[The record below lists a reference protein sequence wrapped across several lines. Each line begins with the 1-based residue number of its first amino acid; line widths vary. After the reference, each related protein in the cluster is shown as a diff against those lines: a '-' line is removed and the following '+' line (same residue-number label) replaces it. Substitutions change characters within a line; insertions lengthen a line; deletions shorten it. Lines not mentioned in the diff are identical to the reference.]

1 MVKCEFTGVYRNVQ
15 IIQRQ
20 QASIYSISF
29 ANFCVVS
36 TAHYFVK
43 YNSDIDVVKPCYSL
57 CKNELNSLLE
67 SLDEIYLIMQYLHCY
82 YYS

>member
-1 MVKCEFTGVYRNVQ
+1 MQ

-29 ANFCVVS
+29 ANFCVVN

-43 YNSDIDVVKPCYSL
+43 YNSDVVKPCYSL
-57 CKNELNSLLE
+57 GKNELNSLLE
-67 SLDEIYLIMQYLHCY
+67 SLDDIYLIMQYLLCY